1 MIRRD
6 GNVNS
11 VDALPSWITSNLT
24 SEQRAPLLRDAKH
37 ACIFASAGSGKTRTL
52 VHMIANDLADGIN
65 PANIIAFTFTERA
78 ADELAAR
85 IQTLVQAHLSALDIT
100 SMYIGTIHGWCYKYL
115 LEQTEFYGFEAI
127 DELHVDSLVS
137 RLYDQLGL
145 KEIYKKPY
153 PRGIESFIV
162 DLEVY
167 YNENLSLAEIP
178 ASIQPNIE
186 QFTEIL
192 RANRL
197 LPFGAMISH
206 TIDHLNRR
214 GPVQNLLRLYCDEYQ
229 DVNPAQ
235 VALMKAMINADTQVV
250 AVGDDL
256 QCIYQWRGS
265 DVGRILDVQ
274 LDFPGAAIF
283 HLTDN
288 YRSRPAIVRV
298 ANQVAESIELR
309 DPKIMVAT
317 RPTNLT
323 DKICWLTTLDE
334 EQQAVTVGEVVST
347 LIDDGV
353 SPSKIAILLRS
364 VVKHGQPIA
373 DELRRRNIP
382 SESSIL
388 GRSGGFISSFLLPI
402 VEWLSQ
408 DHQEPRSESEE
419 EIAYQKI
426 EKLWDTACIW
436 LPENNDVELHFW
448 DALNQWHDLI
458 EAKDN
463 RAYDVR
469 GRLYDFLQH
478 CGIGVA
484 PGEHD
489 IAAGLGIGTQIIR
502 SVEEIHRRRIAGSPR
517 RTPRGLMTE
526 IYHALRRQEQHF
538 GETEP
543 IAPSLDAVLITTVH
557 QAKGLEWPVVIIPA
571 IDQGH
576 FPVPASHQRTSYS
589 EEIAGRYGT
598 TLEDER
604 RLFYVAVTRAR
615 ERLVLVDA
623 TEIKPARRS
632 KLLSDLADNGT
643 ISPTH
648 FDDIPSTS
656 WSFDA
661 NDLKDPDKVLLSIGL
676 SDLLMAVE
684 CPFQFGL
691 RRRAGI
697 QPSIADEL
705 GYGKGLHELIQRRFE
720 SATPWSTDDL
730 HREVQSHVHL
740 PYMSENEEQQA
751 RTAINN
757 RLLLFERLEV
767 FHDHLEAEVAVQVPV
782 ASGVISGI
790 IDGVFLQVDGS
801 VAIRDWKTNIHPEL
815 LPRYLRQLQF
825 YAYALRCH
833 SVQVS
838 KAELI
843 DVGTSLKT
851 VNLTSIDVDV
861 SPQATRELVQ
871 HLEETLSDIAQ
882 GDYSPHPKQ
891 ETCLACDL
899 NRICR
904 MKWKQ

>member
-1 MIRRD
+1 ML
-6 GNVNS
+6 S
-11 VDALPSWITSNLT
+11 VRELPNWITSNLT
-24 SEQRAPLLRDAKH
+24 KEQSTPLFRAERH

-52 VHMIANDLADGIN
+52 VHMIANDLASGID

-78 ADELAAR
+78 AEELAAR
-85 IQTLVQAHLSALDIT
+85 IQALVQTHLPELDIT

-115 LEQTEFYGFEAI
+115 LDQPEYYGFEAI
-127 DELHVDSLVS
+127 DELHIDSLVS
-137 RLYDQLGL
+137 RLYDQLSL
-145 KEIYKKPY
+145 EKIYKKPY
-153 PRGIESFIV
+153 PKGIEPFIA

-167 YNENLSLAEIP
+167 YNEYLPFEAVP
-178 ASIQPNIE
+178 TSIRPSIE
-186 QFTEIL
+186 QFTDIL

-197 LPFGAMISH
+197 LPFGAMISQ
-206 TIDHLNRR
+206 TTDHLNIK
-214 GPVQNLLRLYCDEYQ
+214 GPVENLLRLYCDEYQ

-265 DVGRILDVQ
+265 DVGRILDFQ
-274 LDFPGAAIF
+274 RDFSGAAIF
-283 HLTDN
+283 RLTDN
-288 YRSRPAIVRV
+288 YRSRPAIVTV
-298 ANQVAESIELR
+298 ANQVAEPIKLR

-317 RPTNLT
+317 RSANAI
-323 DKICWLTTLDE
+323 DSVCWLTSADE
-334 EQQAVTVGEVVST
+334 EQQAATVGEVVSS
-347 LIDDGV
+347 LVEGGV
-353 SPSKIAILLRS
+353 PASKIAILLRS

-382 SESSIL
+382 TESSIL
-388 GRSGGFISSFLLPI
+388 GRNGGFISSFLLPV

-408 DHQEPRSESEE
+408 DHPEPRSEAEE

-426 EKLWDTACIW
+426 KNLWDTARVW
-436 LPENNDVELHFW
+436 LPVDADVENHFW
-448 DALNQWHDLI
+448 DALNHWHNLI
-458 EAKDN
+458 VAKDN

-469 GRLYDFLQH
+469 GRLYDFLQQ
-478 CGIGVA
+478 CSVGVA

-489 IAAGLGIGTQIIR
+489 IPAGLGIGSQIIR
-502 SVEEIHRRRIAGSPR
+502 SVEEIHRRRIPGSSR

-526 IYHALRRQEQHF
+526 IYHALRRQEQRF

-543 IAPSLDAVLITTVH
+543 ISPSLDAVLITTVH
-557 QAKGLEWPVVIIPA
+557 QAKGLEWPIVIIPA

-576 FPVPASHQRTSYS
+576 FPIPSSHQRTSYS
-589 EEIAGRYGT
+589 EDIAGRYGT

-623 TEIKPARRS
+623 TENKLTRRS
-632 KLLSDLADNGT
+632 RLLSDLALNGT
-643 ISPTH
+643 IKPDH
-648 FDDIPSTS
+648 FYGTPPA
-656 WSFDA
+656 FLRLDA
-661 NDLKDPDKVLLSIGL
+661 EDLKDSDRVPLSIGL

-720 SATPWSTDDL
+720 STTPWSTDDL
-730 HREVQSHVHL
+730 KSEVESHVHL
-740 PYMSENEEQQA
+740 PYMSEKEEQQA
-751 RTAINN
+751 RTAIGD
-757 RLLLFERLEV
+757 RMRLFERLGV
-767 FHDHLEAEVAVQVPV
+767 FDDHLEAEVAVQLLV

-790 IDGVFLQVDGS
+790 IDGVFPQADGS

-825 YAYALRCH
+825 YAYALRR
-833 SVQVS
+833 QNIRVS
-838 KAELI
+838 GAELI
-843 DVGTSLKT
+843 DVGASLRGG
-851 VNLTSIDVDV
+851 NLASITVDV
-861 SPQATRELVQ
+861 SPEATQKLAQR
-871 HLEETLSDIAQ
+871 LEETLSDVAQ
-882 GDYSPHPKQ
+882 GDYSPHPKR
-891 ETCLACDL
+891 ETCPACDL

-904 MKWKQ
+904 VKWKQQ